1 MLINQIRRAVKP
13 SYFYVLNIAH
23 GMSLQVNVKDLLSN
37 LYHNRGVV
45 ELLFGQRDHVTVNE
59 LLGRDDITDEQYRKL
74 VSLDILYEYENV
86 VSLND
91 AVVAMFED
99 FMEIGEV
106 TPGFINDYIS
116 ELKRYIRFYQEAR
129 EMRFLRSIK
138 KYLKR
143 INSTLT
149 REIIKLQKNV
159 DDTYKNESNYR
170 IKLQKLEDYREKR
183 DTIIDFIRQTTLIVD
198 ETRVLFNITNDTELF
213 GIVSSLKLSLIENL
227 DFLIEIQTD
236 ITDFI
241 NKIQYQLDVYKKAQ
255 RLKEVKDHGTLHF
268 KTNFREIVS
277 SINTLKYNGHK
288 TPKTKIPIDFL
299 YSDDGHVLCKRVA
312 EKYKITRLMVR
323 GLAAK
328 MAGNFKDKGLEQN
341 IKLDTEKL
349 VERFLAQ
356 TKLNLFEYLI
366 DYKFPK
372 AIGVVSFEDR
382 LSLFVEIA
390 MEYQNSLDFKYRL
403 LYHDYVEAVTN
414 IKKRLGYT
422 LILPVKQKEKK
433 KSEVAKEK

>member
-1 MLINQIRRAVKP
+1 
-13 SYFYVLNIAH
+13 
-23 GMSLQVNVKDLLSN
+23 
-37 LYHNRGVV
+37 
-45 ELLFGQRDHVTVNE
+45 VNE
-59 LLGRDDITDEQYRKL
+59 LLSREDLSQEQFQKL
-74 VSLDILYEYENV
+74 KSLDLVYEYENI

-106 TPGFINDYIS
+106 TPGFINDYIN
-116 ELKRYIRFYQEAR
+116 ELNRHIRFYQEAR

-183 DTIIDFIRQTTLIVD
+183 DTIIDFIKKTTDVVE
-198 ETRVLFNITNDTELF
+198 ETRSLFALTNDSELY
-213 GIVSSLKLSLIENL
+213 GIVQALKVSLIENL
-227 DFLIEIQTD
+227 DYLIEIQTD

-241 NKIQYQLDVYKKAQ
+241 NKIQFQLDVYKKAQ
-255 RLKEVKDHGTLHF
+255 RLKEIKDHGSLHF
-268 KTNFREIVS
+268 KSNFRETVNN
-277 SINTLKYNGHK
+277 INTIRYNGIK
-288 TPKTKIPIDFL
+288 TPKTKIAVDFL
-299 YSDDGHVLCKRVA
+299 YTDDGHVLCKRIS
-312 EKYKITRLMVR
+312 EKYKLTRLMVR
-323 GLAAK
+323 GLADR
-328 MAGNFKDKGLEQN
+328 MAINFKEKGLEQQ

-356 TKLNLFEYLI
+356 TKNNLFEYLM

-372 AIGVVSFEDR
+372 AIGIVTFEER

-390 MEYQNSLDFKYRL
+390 MEYQNALDFKYRL
-403 LYHDYVEAVTN
+403 QYWDYEDKDKN
-414 IKKRLGYT
+414 KKRLGYT
-422 LILPVKQKEKK
+422 LILPIKEPAKKEKTMK
-433 KSEVAKEK
+433 TNKN

>member
-1 MLINQIRRAVKP
+1 
-13 SYFYVLNIAH
+13 
-23 GMSLQVNVKDLLSN
+23 MSLQVNVKDLLSN
-37 LYHNRGVV
+37 LYHNRGVI
-45 ELLFGQRDHVTVNE
+45 ELLFGQRDQVTVNE
-59 LLGRDDITDEQYRKL
+59 LLGRDDITEEQYRKL
-74 VSLDILYEYENV
+74 VSLDILYEYENI

-106 TPGFINDYIS
+106 TPGFINDYIN
-116 ELKRYIRFYQEAR
+116 ELKRHISFYQEAR

-183 DTIIDFIRQTTLIVD
+183 DSIIQFIKKTTEVID
-198 ETRVLFNITNDTELF
+198 DTRVLFNLTNDSELF
-213 GIVSSLKLSLIENL
+213 GIVSALKLSLIENL

-241 NKIQYQLDVYKKAQ
+241 NKIQFQLDVYKKAQ
-255 RLKEVKDHGTLHF
+255 QLKEIKDHGQLHF
-268 KTNFREIVS
+268 KTNFSEIVKG
-277 SINTLKYNGHK
+277 INTLKHNGHK
-288 TPKTKIPIDFL
+288 TPKTKIAIDFL
-299 YSDDGHVLCKRVA
+299 YTDDGHVLCKRIS

-323 GLAAK
+323 GLADK
-328 MAGNFKDKGLEQN
+328 MAGNFKDKGLEQQ

-349 VERFLAQ
+349 VERFLVQ
-356 TKLNLFEYLI
+356 TKNNLFEYLME
-366 DYKFPK
+366 YKFPK

-390 MEYQNSLDFKYRL
+390 MEYQSDLDFKYRL
-403 LYHDYVEAVTN
+403 QYHDYTLGDNV
-414 IKKRLGYT
+414 KRRLGYT
-422 LILPVKQKEKK
+422 LILPAKDRAKKKPKVKEETKEKP
-433 KSEVAKEK
+433 E

>member
-1 MLINQIRRAVKP
+1 
-13 SYFYVLNIAH
+13 
-23 GMSLQVNVKDLLSN
+23 MSLQVNVKDLLSN
-37 LYHNRGVV
+37 LYTNRGVI
-45 ELLFGQRDHVTVNE
+45 ELLFGQRDQITVNE
-59 LLGRDDITDEQYRKL
+59 LLGRDDISEEQYRKL
-74 VSLDILYEYENV
+74 VSLDILFEYENL

-91 AVVAMFED
+91 AVVSMFED

-106 TPGFINDYIS
+106 TPGFINDYIN
-116 ELKRYIRFYQEAR
+116 ELKRHIRFYQEAR

-159 DDTYKNESNYR
+159 DDTYKNEGNYR

-183 DTIIDFIRQTTLIVD
+183 DTIIDFIKQTSAIVD

-213 GIVSSLKLSLIENL
+213 GIVSSLKSSLIENL

-241 NKIQYQLDVYKKAQ
+241 NKIQFQLDVYKKAQ
-255 RLKEVKDHGTLHF
+255 RLKEVKDHGALHF

-277 SINTLKYNGHK
+277 NINTLKHNGHK
-288 TPKTKIPIDFL
+288 TPKTKIPIEFL
-299 YSDDGHVLCKRVA
+299 YSDEGHVLCKRIA

-323 GLAAK
+323 GVADK
-328 MAGNFKDKGLEQN
+328 MSVNFKDKGLEQN

-349 VERFLAQ
+349 VERFLVQ
-356 TKLNLFEYLI
+356 TKHNLFEYLI
-366 DYKFPK
+366 EYKFPK
-372 AIGVVSFEDR
+372 AIGNVSFEDR

-390 MEYQNSLDFKYRL
+390 MEYQTKLDFKYRL
-403 LYHDYVEAVTN
+403 QYHDYVEDITN

-422 LILPVKQKEKK
+422 LILPIKEKAK
-433 KSEVAKEK
+433 KEKVK

>member
-1 MLINQIRRAVKP
+1 MA
-13 SYFYVLNIAH
+13 
-23 GMSLQVNVKDLLSN
+23 LQVNVNDILSQ
-37 LYHNRGVV
+37 LYHQRGVV
-45 ELLFGQRDHVTVNE
+45 EFLFANRENITVNE
-59 LLGRDDITDEQYRKL
+59 LLSREDISAEQYQKL
-74 VSLDILYEYENV
+74 KSLDLIYEYENI

-106 TPGFINDYIS
+106 TPGFINDYIN
-116 ELKRYIRFYQEAR
+116 ELNRHIRFYQEAR

-183 DTIIDFIRQTTLIVD
+183 DTIIEFIKKTTDVVED
-198 ETRVLFNITNDTELF
+198 TRALFNLTNDTELF
-213 GIVSSLKLSLIENL
+213 GIVSALKISLIENL
-227 DFLIEIQTD
+227 DYLIEIQTD

-241 NKIQYQLDVYKKAQ
+241 NKIQFQIDVYKKAQ
-255 RLKEVKDHGTLHF
+255 RLKEIKEHGSLYF
-268 KTNFREIVS
+268 KTNFKEIVGN
-277 SINTLKYNGHK
+277 INTLKHNGHK
-288 TPKTKIPIDFL
+288 TPKTKISIDFL
-299 YSDDGHVLCKRVA
+299 YTDDGHVLCKRIA
-312 EKYKITRLMVR
+312 EKYKLTRLMVR
-323 GLAAK
+323 GIAGK
-328 MAGNFKDKGLEQN
+328 MAGDFKDKGLEQQ

-349 VERFLAQ
+349 VERFLVQNKA
-356 TKLNLFEYLI
+356 NLFEYLM

-372 AIGVVSFEDR
+372 AIGNVTFEDR

-390 MEYQNSLDFKYRL
+390 MEYQSDLDFKYRL
-403 LYHDYVEAVTN
+403 QYFDYKDTGSEVQ
-414 IKKRLGYT
+414 KRLGYT
-422 LILPVKQKEKK
+422 LILPLQERAKPKAKKEKIK
-433 KSEVAKEK
+433 D

>member
-1 MLINQIRRAVKP
+1 MA
-13 SYFYVLNIAH
+13 
-23 GMSLQVNVKDLLSN
+23 LQVNVNDILSQ
-37 LYHNRGVV
+37 LYHQRGVV
-45 ELLFGQRDHVTVNE
+45 EFLFANRENITVNE
-59 LLGRDDITDEQYRKL
+59 LLSREDISAEQYQKL
-74 VSLDILYEYENV
+74 KSLDLIYEYENI

-106 TPGFINDYIS
+106 TPGFINDYIN
-116 ELKRYIRFYQEAR
+116 ELNRHIRFYQEAR

-183 DTIIDFIRQTTLIVD
+183 DTIIEFIKKTTDVVED
-198 ETRVLFNITNDTELF
+198 TRALFNLTNDTELF
-213 GIVSSLKLSLIENL
+213 GIVSALKVSLIENL
-227 DFLIEIQTD
+227 DYLIEIQTD

-241 NKIQYQLDVYKKAQ
+241 NKIQFQIDVYKKAQ
-255 RLKEVKDHGTLHF
+255 RLKEIKEHGSLYF
-268 KTNFREIVS
+268 KTNFKEIVGN
-277 SINTLKYNGHK
+277 INTLKHNGHK
-288 TPKTKIPIDFL
+288 TPKTKISIDFL
-299 YSDDGHVLCKRVA
+299 YTDDGHVLCKRIA
-312 EKYKITRLMVR
+312 EKYKLTRLMVR
-323 GLAAK
+323 GIAGK
-328 MAGNFKDKGLEQN
+328 MAGDFKDKGLEQQ

-349 VERFLAQ
+349 VERFLVQ
-356 TKLNLFEYLI
+356 TKANLFEYLM

-372 AIGVVSFEDR
+372 AIGNVTFEDR

-390 MEYQNSLDFKYRL
+390 MEYQSDLDFKYRL
-403 LYHDYVEAVTN
+403 QYFDYKDTGSEVQ
-414 IKKRLGYT
+414 KRLGYT
-422 LILPVKQKEKK
+422 LILPLKERAKPKAKKEKIK
-433 KSEVAKEK
+433 D

>member
-1 MLINQIRRAVKP
+1 MA
-13 SYFYVLNIAH
+13 
-23 GMSLQVNVKDLLSN
+23 LQVNVNDILSQ
-37 LYHNRGVV
+37 LYHQRGVV
-45 ELLFGQRDHVTVNE
+45 EFLFANRENITVNE
-59 LLGRDDITDEQYRKL
+59 LLSREDISAEQYQKL
-74 VSLDILYEYENV
+74 KSLDLIYEYENI

-106 TPGFINDYIS
+106 TPGFINDYIN
-116 ELKRYIRFYQEAR
+116 ELNRHIRFYQEAR

-183 DTIIDFIRQTTLIVD
+183 DTIIEFIKKTSDVVED
-198 ETRVLFNITNDTELF
+198 TRALFNLTNDTELF
-213 GIVSSLKLSLIENL
+213 GIVSALKVSLIENL
-227 DFLIEIQTD
+227 DYLIEIQTD

-241 NKIQYQLDVYKKAQ
+241 NKIQFQIDVYKKAQ
-255 RLKEVKDHGTLHF
+255 RLKEIKEHGSLYF
-268 KTNFREIVS
+268 KTNFKEIVGN
-277 SINTLKYNGHK
+277 INTLKHNGYK
-288 TPKTKIPIDFL
+288 TPKTKISIDFL
-299 YSDDGHVLCKRVA
+299 YTDDGHVLCKRIA
-312 EKYKITRLMVR
+312 EKYKLTRLMVR
-323 GLAAK
+323 GIAGK
-328 MAGNFKDKGLEQN
+328 MAGDFKDKGLEQQ

-349 VERFLAQ
+349 VERFLVQ
-356 TKLNLFEYLI
+356 TKANLFEYLM

-372 AIGVVSFEDR
+372 AIGNVTFEDR

-390 MEYQNSLDFKYRL
+390 MEYQSDLDFKYRL
-403 LYHDYVEAVTN
+403 QYFDYKDTGSEVQ
-414 IKKRLGYT
+414 KRLGYT
-422 LILPVKQKEKK
+422 LILPLKERAKPKVKKEKIK
-433 KSEVAKEK
+433 D

>member
-1 MLINQIRRAVKP
+1 MA
-13 SYFYVLNIAH
+13 
-23 GMSLQVNVKDLLSN
+23 LQVNVNDILSQ
-37 LYHNRGVV
+37 LYHQRGVV
-45 ELLFGQRDHVTVNE
+45 EFLFANRENITVNE
-59 LLGRDDITDEQYRKL
+59 LLSREDISAEQYQKL
-74 VSLDILYEYENV
+74 KSLDLVYEYENI

-106 TPGFINDYIS
+106 TPGFINDYIN
-116 ELKRYIRFYQEAR
+116 ELNRHIRFYQEAR

-183 DTIIDFIRQTTLIVD
+183 DTIIEFIKKTSDVVED
-198 ETRVLFNITNDTELF
+198 TRGLFNLTNDTELY
-213 GIVSSLKLSLIENL
+213 GIVNALKASLIENL
-227 DFLIEIQTD
+227 DYLIEIQTD

-241 NKIQYQLDVYKKAQ
+241 NKIQFQIDVYKKAQ
-255 RLKEVKDHGTLHF
+255 RLKEIKEHGSLYF
-268 KTNFREIVS
+268 KTNFKEIVS
-277 SINTLKYNGHK
+277 SINTLKHNGHK
-288 TPKTKIPIDFL
+288 TPKTKIAIDFL
-299 YSDDGHVLCKRVA
+299 FTDDGHVLCKRIA
-312 EKYKITRLMVR
+312 EKYKLTRLMVR
-323 GLAAK
+323 GIAGK
-328 MAGNFKDKGLEQN
+328 MAGDFKDKGLEQQ

-349 VERFLAQ
+349 VERFLIQ
-356 TKLNLFEYLI
+356 TKANLFEYLM

-372 AIGVVSFEDR
+372 AIGTVTFEDR

-390 MEYQNSLDFKYRL
+390 MEYQNDLDFKYRL
-403 LYHDYVEAVTN
+403 QYIDYKDTGSEVQ
-414 IKKRLGYT
+414 KRLGYT
-422 LILPVKQKEKK
+422 LILPLKEREKKKKEKK
-433 KSEVAKEK
+433 TAEE

>member
-1 MLINQIRRAVKP
+1 
-13 SYFYVLNIAH
+13 
-23 GMSLQVNVKDLLSN
+23 MSLQVNVKDLLSN
-37 LYHNRGVV
+37 LYYNRGVV

-59 LLGRDDITDEQYRKL
+59 LLSRDDITEEQYRKL

-106 TPGFINDYIS
+106 TPGFINDYIN
-116 ELKRYIRFYQEAR
+116 ELKRHIRFYQEAR

-183 DTIIDFIRQTTLIVD
+183 DTIIEFIKQTNAIVD

-213 GIVSSLKLSLIENL
+213 GIVSSLKASLIENL

-277 SINTLKYNGHK
+277 NINTLKHNGHK

-299 YSDDGHVLCKRVA
+299 YSDDGHVLCKRIA

-323 GLAAK
+323 GLADK
-328 MAGNFKDKGLEQN
+328 MAGNFKEKGLEQQ

-349 VERFLAQ
+349 VERFLNQ
-356 TKLNLFEYLI
+356 TKQNLFEYLM

-372 AIGVVSFEDR
+372 AIGTVTFEER

-390 MEYQNSLDFKYRL
+390 MEYQNQLDFKYRL
-403 LYHDYVEAVTN
+403 QYHDYTVENDV
-414 IKKRLGYT
+414 KKRLGYT
-422 LILPVKQKEKK
+422 LILPLKDKPKKEKATK
-433 KSEVAKEK
+433 

>member
-1 MLINQIRRAVKP
+1 MA
-13 SYFYVLNIAH
+13 
-23 GMSLQVNVKDLLSN
+23 LQVNVNDILSQ
-37 LYHNRGVV
+37 LYHQRGVV
-45 ELLFGQRDHVTVNE
+45 EFLFANRENITVNE
-59 LLGRDDITDEQYRKL
+59 LLSREDISSEQYQKL
-74 VSLDILYEYENV
+74 KSLDLVYEYENI

-106 TPGFINDYIS
+106 TPGFINDYIN
-116 ELKRYIRFYQEAR
+116 ELNRHIRFYQEAR

-183 DTIIDFIRQTTLIVD
+183 DTIIEFIKKTGDVVED
-198 ETRVLFNITNDTELF
+198 TRALFNLTNDTELY
-213 GIVSSLKLSLIENL
+213 GIVNALKASLIENL
-227 DFLIEIQTD
+227 DYLIEIQTD

-241 NKIQYQLDVYKKAQ
+241 NKIQFQIDVYKKAQ
-255 RLKEVKDHGTLHF
+255 RLKEIKEHGSLYF
-268 KTNFREIVS
+268 KTNFKEIVGN
-277 SINTLKYNGHK
+277 INTLKHNGHK
-288 TPKTKIPIDFL
+288 TPKTKIAIDFL
-299 YSDDGHVLCKRVA
+299 YTDDGHVLCKRIA
-312 EKYKITRLMVR
+312 EKYKLTRLMVR
-323 GLAAK
+323 GVAGK
-328 MAGNFKDKGLEQN
+328 MAGDFKDKGLEQQ

-349 VERFLAQ
+349 VERFLVQ
-356 TKLNLFEYLI
+356 TKANLFQYLM

-372 AIGVVSFEDR
+372 AIGTVTFEDR

-390 MEYQNSLDFKYRL
+390 MEYQNDLDFKYRL
-403 LYHDYVEAVTN
+403 QYVDYNDTGSDV
-414 IKKRLGYT
+414 KKRLGYT
-422 LILPVKQKEKK
+422 LILPLKDRAKKKKEKK
-433 KSEVAKEK
+433 TVEE

>member
-1 MLINQIRRAVKP
+1 
-13 SYFYVLNIAH
+13 
-23 GMSLQVNVKDLLSN
+23 MSLQVNVKDLLSN
-37 LYHNRGVV
+37 LYHNRGVI
-45 ELLFGQRDHVTVNE
+45 ELLFGQRDQITVNE
-59 LLGRDDITDEQYRKL
+59 LLGRDDITEEQYRKL
-74 VSLDILYEYENV
+74 VSLEILYEYENI

-106 TPGFINDYIS
+106 TPGFINDYIN
-116 ELKRYIRFYQEAR
+116 ELKRHISFYQEAR

-183 DTIIDFIRQTTLIVD
+183 DSIIQFIKKTTEVID
-198 ETRVLFNITNDTELF
+198 ETRVLFNLTNDSELF
-213 GIVSSLKLSLIENL
+213 GIVSALKLSLIENL

-241 NKIQYQLDVYKKAQ
+241 NKIQFQLDVYKKAQ
-255 RLKEVKDHGTLHF
+255 QLKEIKDHGQLHF
-268 KTNFREIVS
+268 KTNFSEIVKG
-277 SINTLKYNGHK
+277 INTLKHNGHK
-288 TPKTKIPIDFL
+288 TPKTKIAIDFL
-299 YSDDGHVLCKRVA
+299 YTDDGHVLCKRIS

-323 GLAAK
+323 GLADK
-328 MAGNFKDKGLEQN
+328 MAGNFKDKGLEQQ

-349 VERFLAQ
+349 VERFLVQ
-356 TKLNLFEYLI
+356 TKQNLFEYLM

-372 AIGVVSFEDR
+372 AIGTVSFEDR

-390 MEYQNSLDFKYRL
+390 MEYQTQLDFKYRL
-403 LYHDYVEAVTN
+403 QYHDYTLADNV
-414 IKKRLGYT
+414 KRRLGYT
-422 LILPVKQKEKK
+422 LILPAKDAAKK
-433 KSEVAKEK
+433 KAKVKEEKGEK

>member
-1 MLINQIRRAVKP
+1 
-13 SYFYVLNIAH
+13 
-23 GMSLQVNVKDLLSN
+23 MSLQVNVKDLLSN
-37 LYHNRGVV
+37 LYTNRGVI
-45 ELLFGQRDHVTVNE
+45 ELLFGQRDQITVNE
-59 LLGRDDITDEQYRKL
+59 LLGRDDISEEQYRKL
-74 VSLDILYEYENV
+74 VSLDILFEYENV

-91 AVVAMFED
+91 AVVSMFED

-106 TPGFINDYIS
+106 TPGFINDYIN
-116 ELKRYIRFYQEAR
+116 ELKRHIRFYQEAR

-159 DDTYKNESNYR
+159 DDTYKNEGNYR

-183 DTIIDFIRQTTLIVD
+183 DTIIDFIKQTSAIVD

-213 GIVSSLKLSLIENL
+213 GIVSSLKSSLIENL

-241 NKIQYQLDVYKKAQ
+241 NKIQFQLDVYKKAQ
-255 RLKEVKDHGTLHF
+255 RLKEVKDHGALHY
-268 KTNFREIVS
+268 KTNFKEIVG
-277 SINTLKYNGHK
+277 SINTLKHNGHK
-288 TPKTKIPIDFL
+288 TPKTKIPMEFL
-299 YSDDGHVLCKRVA
+299 YSDEGHVLCKRIA

-323 GLAAK
+323 GVADK
-328 MAGNFKDKGLEQN
+328 MSVNFKDKGLEQN

-349 VERFLAQ
+349 VERFLDQ
-356 TKLNLFEYLI
+356 TKQNLFEYLI
-366 DYKFPK
+366 EYKFPK
-372 AIGVVSFEDR
+372 AIGNVSFEDR

-390 MEYQNSLDFKYRL
+390 MEYQTKLDFKYRL
-403 LYHDYVEAVTN
+403 QYHDYIEEETK

-422 LILPVKQKEKK
+422 LIVPIKEKTK
-433 KSEVAKEK
+433 KEKTK

>member
-1 MLINQIRRAVKP
+1 MA
-13 SYFYVLNIAH
+13 
-23 GMSLQVNVKDLLSN
+23 LQVNVNDILSQ
-37 LYHNRGVV
+37 LYQHRGVV
-45 ELLFGQRDHVTVNE
+45 EFLFANRDNITVNE
-59 LLGRDDITDEQYRKL
+59 LLNRGDITQEQFLKL
-74 VSLDILYEYENV
+74 KSLDLVYEYENI

-106 TPGFINDYIS
+106 TPGFINDYLN
-116 ELKRYIRFYQEAR
+116 ELNRHILFYQEAR

-143 INSTLT
+143 INATIT

-183 DTIIDFIRQTTLIVD
+183 DTIIDFIKRTTDVVE
-198 ETRVLFNITNDTELF
+198 ETRGLFSLTNDSELY
-213 GIVSSLKLSLIENL
+213 GIVIALKASLIENL

-241 NKIQYQLDVYKKAQ
+241 NKIQFQLDVYKKAQ
-255 RLKEVKDHGTLHF
+255 KLKEIKDHSALHF
-268 KTNFREIVS
+268 KTNFTETVS
-277 SINTLKYNGHK
+277 NINTLRYNGHK
-288 TPKTKIPIDFL
+288 SPKTKIAVDFL
-299 YSDDGHVLCKRVA
+299 FTDDGHVLCKRVA
-312 EKYKITRLMVR
+312 EKYKLTRLMVR
-323 GLAAK
+323 GLADR
-328 MAGNFKDKGLEQN
+328 MQGNFKEKGLEQQ
-341 IKLDTEKL
+341 IKLDTQKL
-349 VERFLAQ
+349 VEKFLEQ
-356 TKLNLFEYLI
+356 SKQNLFEYLM

-372 AIGVVSFEDR
+372 AIGTVSFEER

-403 LYHDYVEAVTN
+403 QYYDYEDAKKN
-414 IKKRLGYT
+414 KKRLGYT
-422 LILPVKQKEKK
+422 LILPLAEKEKK
-433 KSEVAKEK
+433 KKAKVAK

>member
-1 MLINQIRRAVKP
+1 MA
-13 SYFYVLNIAH
+13 
-23 GMSLQVNVKDLLSN
+23 LQVNVNDILSQ
-37 LYHNRGVV
+37 LYQNRGIV
-45 ELLFGQRDHVTVNE
+45 EFLFANRENITVNE
-59 LLGRDDITDEQYRKL
+59 ILARGDLSQEQYNKL
-74 VSLDILYEYENV
+74 KSLDLIYEYENI

-106 TPGFINDYIS
+106 TPGFINDYIN
-116 ELKRYIRFYQEAR
+116 ELNRHIKFYQEAR

-143 INSTLT
+143 INATLT

-183 DTIIDFIRQTTLIVD
+183 DTIIDFIKKTSDVVE
-198 ETRVLFNITNDTELF
+198 ETRSLFALTNDSELY
-213 GIVSSLKLSLIENL
+213 GIVQSLKGSLIENL

-241 NKIQYQLDVYKKAQ
+241 NKIQFQLDVYKKAQ
-255 RLKEVKDHGTLHF
+255 RLKEIKDHGALYF
-268 KTNFREIVS
+268 KTSFKENVAA
-277 SINTLKYNGHK
+277 INTLKHNGHK
-288 TPKTKIPIDFL
+288 SPKTKIAIDFL
-299 YSDDGHVLCKRVA
+299 FTDDGHVLCKRVA
-312 EKYKITRLMVR
+312 EKYKLTRLMVR
-323 GLAAK
+323 GLADK
-328 MAGNFKDKGLEQN
+328 LPGNFKDKGLEQQ

-349 VERFLAQ
+349 VERFLGQ
-356 TKLNLFEYLI
+356 TKMNLFEYLM

-372 AIGVVSFEDR
+372 AIGNVSFEER

-390 MEYQNSLDFKYRL
+390 MEYQNALDFKYRL
-403 LYHDYVEAVTN
+403 QYFDYEDVN
-414 IKKRLGYT
+414 KNKKRLGYT
-422 LILPVKQKEKK
+422 LILPLKEKEKTKKVKQA
-433 KSEVAKEK
+433 S

>member
-1 MLINQIRRAVKP
+1 
-13 SYFYVLNIAH
+13 
-23 GMSLQVNVKDLLSN
+23 MSLQVNVKDLLSN
-37 LYHNRGVV
+37 LYTNRGVI
-45 ELLFGQRDHVTVNE
+45 ELLFGQRDQITVNE
-59 LLGRDDITDEQYRKL
+59 LLGRDDISEEQYRKL
-74 VSLDILYEYENV
+74 VSLDILFEYENV

-91 AVVAMFED
+91 AVVSMFED

-106 TPGFINDYIS
+106 TPGFINDYIN
-116 ELKRYIRFYQEAR
+116 ELKRHIRFYQEAR

-159 DDTYKNESNYR
+159 DDTYKNEGNYR

-183 DTIIDFIRQTTLIVD
+183 DTIIDFIKQTSAIVD

-213 GIVSSLKLSLIENL
+213 GIVSSLKSSLIENL

-241 NKIQYQLDVYKKAQ
+241 NKIQFQLDVYKKAQ
-255 RLKEVKDHGTLHF
+255 RLKEVKDHGALHY
-268 KTNFREIVS
+268 KTNFKEIVG
-277 SINTLKYNGHK
+277 SINTLKHNGHK
-288 TPKTKIPIDFL
+288 TPKTKIPMEFL
-299 YSDDGHVLCKRVA
+299 YSDEGHVLCKRIA

-323 GLAAK
+323 GVADK
-328 MAGNFKDKGLEQN
+328 MSVNFKDKGLEQN

-349 VERFLAQ
+349 VERFLDQ
-356 TKLNLFEYLI
+356 TKQNLFEYLI
-366 DYKFPK
+366 EYKFPK
-372 AIGVVSFEDR
+372 AIGNVSFEDR

-390 MEYQNSLDFKYRL
+390 MEYQTKLDFKYRL
-403 LYHDYVEAVTN
+403 QYHDYIEEETK

-422 LILPVKQKEKK
+422 LIVPIKEKTK
-433 KSEVAKEK
+433 KEKIK

>member
-1 MLINQIRRAVKP
+1 MA
-13 SYFYVLNIAH
+13 
-23 GMSLQVNVKDLLSN
+23 LQVNVNDILSQ
-37 LYHNRGVV
+37 LYHQRGVV
-45 ELLFGQRDHVTVNE
+45 EFLFANRENITVNE
-59 LLGRDDITDEQYRKL
+59 LLSREDISAEQYQKL
-74 VSLDILYEYENV
+74 KSLDLIYEYENI

-106 TPGFINDYIS
+106 TPGFINDYIN
-116 ELKRYIRFYQEAR
+116 ELNRHIRFYQEAR

-183 DTIIDFIRQTTLIVD
+183 DTIIEFIKKTTDVVED
-198 ETRVLFNITNDTELF
+198 TRALFNLTNDTELF
-213 GIVSSLKLSLIENL
+213 GIVSALKVSLIENL
-227 DFLIEIQTD
+227 DYLIEIQTD

-241 NKIQYQLDVYKKAQ
+241 NKIQFQIDVYKKAQ
-255 RLKEVKDHGTLHF
+255 RLKEIKEHGSLYF
-268 KTNFREIVS
+268 KTNFKEIVGN
-277 SINTLKYNGHK
+277 INTLKHNGHK
-288 TPKTKIPIDFL
+288 TPKTKIAIDFL
-299 YSDDGHVLCKRVA
+299 YTDDGHVLCKRIA
-312 EKYKITRLMVR
+312 EKYKLTRLMVR
-323 GLAAK
+323 GIAGK
-328 MAGNFKDKGLEQN
+328 MAGDFKDKGLEQQ

-349 VERFLAQ
+349 VERFLVQ
-356 TKLNLFEYLI
+356 TKANLFEYLM

-372 AIGVVSFEDR
+372 AIGNVTFEDR

-390 MEYQNSLDFKYRL
+390 MEYQSDLDFKYRL
-403 LYHDYVEAVTN
+403 QYFDYKDTGSEVQ
-414 IKKRLGYT
+414 KRLGYT
-422 LILPVKQKEKK
+422 LILPLQERAKPKAKKEKIK
-433 KSEVAKEK
+433 D

>member
-1 MLINQIRRAVKP
+1 MA
-13 SYFYVLNIAH
+13 
-23 GMSLQVNVKDLLSN
+23 LQVNVNDILSQ
-37 LYHNRGVV
+37 LYQHRGVV
-45 ELLFGQRDHVTVNE
+45 EFLFANRENITVNE
-59 LLGRDDITDEQYRKL
+59 LLNREDISQEQFQKL
-74 VSLDILYEYENV
+74 KSLDLVYEYENI

-106 TPGFINDYIS
+106 TPGFINDYIN
-116 ELKRYIRFYQEAR
+116 ELNRHIRFYQEAR

-183 DTIIDFIRQTTLIVD
+183 DTIIEFIKKTSDVVED
-198 ETRVLFNITNDTELF
+198 TRSLFSLTNDSELY
-213 GIVSSLKLSLIENL
+213 GIVQALKVSLIENL

-241 NKIQYQLDVYKKAQ
+241 NKIQFQLDVYKKAQ
-255 RLKEVKDHGTLHF
+255 RLKEIKDHGTLYF
-268 KTNFREIVS
+268 KSNFREIVTN
-277 SINTLKYNGHK
+277 INTLKHNGHK
-288 TPKTKIPIDFL
+288 TPKTKIALDFL
-299 YSDDGHVLCKRVA
+299 YTDDGHVLCKRIS

-323 GLAAK
+323 GLAGK
-328 MAGNFKDKGLEQN
+328 MAGNFKDQGLEQQ

-349 VERFLAQ
+349 VERFLVQ
-356 TKLNLFEYLI
+356 TKSNLFEYLI
-366 DYKFPK
+366 EYKFPK
-372 AIGVVSFEDR
+372 AIGTVTFEDR

-390 MEYQNSLDFKYRL
+390 MEYQNELDFKYRL
-403 LYHDYVEAVTN
+403 QYHDYEEQPSKL
-414 IKKRLGYT
+414 KKRLGYT
-422 LILPVKQKEKK
+422 LILPLKDKQKAKKEK
-433 KSEVAKEK
+433 AKEKN

>member
-1 MLINQIRRAVKP
+1 
-13 SYFYVLNIAH
+13 
-23 GMSLQVNVKDLLSN
+23 MSLQVNVKDLLSN

-45 ELLFGQRDHVTVNE
+45 ELLFGQRDQITVNE
-59 LLGRDDITDEQYRKL
+59 LLGRDDITEEQYRKL
-74 VSLDILYEYENV
+74 VSLEILYEYENI

-91 AVVAMFED
+91 GVVAMFED

-106 TPGFINDYIS
+106 TPGFINDYIN
-116 ELKRYIRFYQEAR
+116 ELKRHIRFYQDAR
-129 EMRFLRSIK
+129 EIRFLRSIK

-183 DTIIDFIRQTTLIVD
+183 DTIIEFIRQTTAIVD
-198 ETRVLFNITNDTELF
+198 ETRALFNITNDTELF
-213 GIVSSLKLSLIENL
+213 GIVSSLKASLIENL

-268 KTNFREIVS
+268 KTNFREIIS
-277 SINTLKYNGHK
+277 SINTLKHNGHK
-288 TPKTKIPIDFL
+288 SPKTKIPVDFL
-299 YSDDGHVLCKRVA
+299 YSDDGHVLCRRVA
-312 EKYKITRLMVR
+312 EKYKITRLMIR
-323 GLAAK
+323 GVAGK
-328 MAGNFKDKGLEQN
+328 MAGNFKEQGLVQQ

-349 VERFLAQ
+349 VDRFLSQ
-356 TKLNLFEYLI
+356 NKTNLFEYLI

-372 AIGVVSFEDR
+372 AVGVISFEER

-390 MEYQNSLDFKYRL
+390 MEYQNHLDFKYRL
-403 LYHDYVEAVTN
+403 QYHDYMVDNV
-414 IKKRLGYT
+414 KKRLGYT
-422 LILPVKQKEKK
+422 LILPLKEKAK
-433 KSEVAKEK
+433 KEKVK